1 MRAAD
6 WRVAG
11 DVTDLPVLGAFA
23 DKAGTGGGELRS
35 IHIYINDVNKES
47 N

>member
-6 WRVAG
+6 CRVAG

-23 DKAGTGGGELRS
+23 DKVGTGGGELRS
-35 IHIYINDVNKES
+35 IHIYINGVNKKS